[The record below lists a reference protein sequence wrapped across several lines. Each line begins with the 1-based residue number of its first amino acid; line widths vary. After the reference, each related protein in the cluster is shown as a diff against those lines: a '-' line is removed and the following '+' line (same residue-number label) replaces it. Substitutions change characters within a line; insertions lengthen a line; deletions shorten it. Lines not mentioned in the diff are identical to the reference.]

1 MNPLLHKELMKPENH
16 IRILLIGL
24 VLSLGLAVSPAKAA
38 PDLESARA
46 VVQKITDTGISDVVS
61 ADIAHDEKI
70 MRFRNLFNTWFDM
83 PSIARFV
90 LGRFWRAGS
99 EAEQQEFVEMFRE
112 LNIYTWARRF
122 NEYNGQKIVV
132 TTATADGDAG
142 AFVESLIQKQDGTK
156 PMTVLWRLR
165 SREEGWKVVDISV
178 EGVSMAITFR
188 SEYTAKLSEP
198 GVGLS
203 SLNTLVASQINH
215 LANEKRP

>member
-1 MNPLLHKELMKPENH
+1 M
-16 IRILLIGL
+16 RILLIGL
-24 VLSLGLAVSPAKAA
+24 VLSLGLAVSPARAA

-46 VVQKITDTGISDVVS
+46 VVQKIADTGISDVVS
-61 ADIAHDEKI
+61 ADVSYDEKI

-90 LGRFWRAGS
+90 LGRYWRTAS
-99 EAEQQEFVEMFRE
+99 EAEQREFVEQFRE

-122 NEYNGQKIVV
+122 NEYNGQRIVV
-132 TTATADGDAG
+132 RTATADGDAG
-142 AFVESLIQKQDGTK
+142 AFVESLIQRQDGTK
-156 PMTVLWRLR
+156 PVTVLWRLR
-165 SREEGWKVVDISV
+165 SREEGWKVVDLSV

-198 GVGLS
+198 GVSLA
-203 SLNTLVASQINH
+203 SLNTLVTAQINQ